1 MHGGAG
7 WLERALGLGPIR
19 AAERPGKPDT
29 GCGEGFRWGPVRPC
43 DPLYS
48 CHNSGT
54 FGAEPNGAPGRPA
67 PPGNPRPPGPRP
79 SRRGPQSVRRPPPP
93 VGWFRQ
99 WSRFRGSVPG
109 ERAAPR
115 GRLERLRGFEGAP
128 RDAAPPSFRPPAP
141 ACSLSPRQLALL
153 AAFPPAKPESLA
165 SPGALAPGV

>member
-1 MHGGAG
+1 MTHAPRRSAITASACGDRLKKGNTRDR
-7 WLERALGLGPIR
+7 E
-19 AAERPGKPDT
+19 
-29 GCGEGFRWGPVRPC
+29 GEGNLAADACALP
-43 DPLYS
+43 
-48 CHNSGT
+48 
-54 FGAEPNGAPGRPA
+54 
-67 PPGNPRPPGPRP
+67 
-79 SRRGPQSVRRPPPP
+79 SVRRPPPP

-115 GRLERLRGFEGAP
+115 VRLERLRGFEGAP